1 MCDETEK
8 LRSVIRLA
16 QRARRT
22 GLVALWLVL
31 FIAIS
36 QASGTAKHRQ
46 VSPEI
51 ERWIKALADQNGIG
65 CCATADGLKP
75 QKISWDIAEGAYRVK
90 VGKQWLFVPDEA
102 VVKGPNRL
110 GYAVVWLESDWD
122 IGTGEKTTFVRCFL
136 PGPLS

>member
-8 LRSVIRLA
+8 VRSVSRLA

-22 GLVALWLVL
+22 VLMALCLVP

-36 QASGTAKHRQ
+36 HTSGTAQRRQ

-51 ERWIKALADQNGIG
+51 ERWIKALTDQYGIG

-75 QKISWDIAEGAYRVK
+75 QAIGWDITEGAYRVK
-90 VGKQWLFVPDEA
+90 VGKHWLFVPDEA

-110 GYAVVWLESDWD
+110 GYAVVWLENDWD